1 MAHAPLISAE
11 MFDYLRNQGIEPYT
25 KLDDYVREQLGDGVR
40 VVSLFAGERLST
52 RKPVQR
58 VTVLSGTVRLDPS
71 GVLLTLE
78 STRDH
83 AVLTE
88 DSESQ
93 LVAET
98 DTVLLLVDA
107 GFLDTLSSWAELA
120 AYARQTGGD
129 ELARRLLA
137 VRHTVSFNQLPL
149 EHVIQA
155 LQQMTPKTVK
165 AGEAVVTQ
173 GDKGDAFYVIRSGRA
188 EVWKAGIYDDEQKRV
203 DTMGPGDSFGDEA
216 LVTGGTRNATVKM
229 VEDGELLVLGAA
241 AFRELMSQP
250 LLAEVAPEAVPTLLD
265 EWLEGGRRPLR
276 RRIRGRPHPRRPA
289 PAAPRIAPTGRR
301 HARQNREIHHR
312 LPERQAQ
319 FGRRL
324 PAHPARLRRRQHEG
338 RHVLV
343 ARRTDRL
350 MAYEYAARWAA
361 RRTTPMKT
369 AISPDRPAQ
378 PQGKH
383 PYRGP

>member
-71 GVLLTLE
+71 GALLTLE

-173 GDKGDAFYVIRSGRA
+173 GEKGDAFYVIRTGRA

-229 VEDGELLVLGAA
+229 VEDGELLVLGAT

-250 LLAEVAPEAVPTLLD
+250 LLAEVAPETVPTLFD
-265 EWLEGGRRPLR
+265 EGWKAVDVRYEEEFEDGHIPGALHLP
-276 RRIRGRPHPRRPA
+276 
-289 PAAPRIAPTGRR
+289 
-301 HARQNREIHHR
+301 
-312 LPERQAQ
+312 LPELRQRVDAMLDKS
-319 FGRRL
+319 GKYITVCLSGKRSS
-324 PAHPARLRRRQHEG
+324 
-338 RHVLV
+338 V
-343 ARRTDRL
+343 AAFLLTQRGYDVVS
-350 MAYEYAARWAA
+350 
-361 RRTTPMKT
+361 MKGGMSSWQGEQT
-369 AISPDRPAQ
+369 A
-378 PQGKH
+378 
-383 PYRGP
+383 